1 MVSSYCSFLVM
12 NSWHS
17 RHVSVHVIQGM
28 RQSLLFATITDQRER
43 LQTTSDVIS
52 FLLAVG
58 VLGAL
63 LSPPFSA
70 VADR

>member
-1 MVSSYCSFLVM
+1 MTSTY
-12 NSWHS
+12 S
-17 RHVSVHVIQGM
+17 RHVSAHVLQGM
-28 RQSLLFATITDQRER
+28 RQSLLFATITDQSER

-58 VLGAL
+58 VLGSL